1 MVLKCLHASFP
12 SQMNWSQTVIWIMN
26 KKFLYYFCSFTWSE
40 ILLRRELVSVEGIS
54 LLNRLWVKGVAWTIQ
69 ISSHLLYANITGWH
83 KTHDFSQLENN
94 TITEICF
101 WSCCLA
107 SYKGRKSHVAQ
118 MGLFESKAF
127 DVIMCSL
134 NSLIPLLKKK
144 KKSLKWVINIIMKI
158 TARKNMSYITLSVPA
173 KDENELWKHRLR

>member
-1 MVLKCLHASFP
+1 MLKCWHVSSPLVII
-12 SQMNWSQTVIWIMN
+12 WSQTIVWIL
-26 KKFLYYFCSFTWSE
+26 KKRPLYYHFCSFTWWE
-40 ILLRRELVSVEGIS
+40 ILLRRGLVSVESIW
-54 LLNRLWVKGVAWTIQ
+54 LLNRLWVKGVKGVTWTIQ

-83 KTHDFSQLENN
+83 KTHDFTQLENN

-107 SYKGRKSHVAQ
+107 SYKGRKSPVAQ
-118 MGLFESKAF
+118 MGLFETKAF

-134 NSLIPLLKKK
+134 NSLIPLFKKK
-144 KKSLKWVINIIMKI
+144 GKKMSLKWVINIIMKI

-173 KDENELWKHRLR
+173 KDEN

>member
-1 MVLKCLHASFP
+1 MCLHHYWWTDLEQSFESWTRGP
-12 SQMNWSQTVIWIMN
+12 FIII
-26 KKFLYYFCSFTWSE
+26 FCSFTWSE
-40 ILLRRELVSVEGIS
+40 ILLRRELVSVESIW
-54 LLNRLWVKGVAWTIQ
+54 LLNRLRVKGVARTIQ

-83 KTHDFSQLENN
+83 KPHDFSQLENN

-107 SYKGRKSHVAQ
+107 SYKGRKSPVAQ
-118 MGLFESKAF
+118 MGLFETKAF

-134 NSLIPLLKKK
+134 NSLIPLFKKK

-173 KDENELWKHRLR
+173 KDENELWKHRLC

>member
-1 MVLKCLHASFP
+1 MIGCVFP
-12 SQMNWSQTVIWIMN
+12 PTDELIFNNRLNPEQEVPLLLFLFFHVIRN
-26 KKFLYYFCSFTWSE
+26 PSE
-40 ILLRRELVSVEGIS
+40 RRELVSVESIW
-54 LLNRLWVKGVAWTIQ
+54 LLNRLRVKGVARTIQ
-69 ISSHLLYANITGWH
+69 ISSHLLYANITGWR

-107 SYKGRKSHVAQ
+107 SYKGRKSPVAQ
-118 MGLFESKAF
+118 MGLLETKAF

-144 KKSLKWVINIIMKI
+144 KIS
-158 TARKNMSYITLSVPA
+158 
-173 KDENELWKHRLR
+173 